1 MTYNCV
7 TDGCV
12 TVSCVADVCI
22 TATELIQISVQLD
35 DATGT
40 SAGPMC
46 IAPLVRASEVTN
58 ADLGAAVHVA
68 QPLGKHLHHTFAAQY
83 SILSTP
89 WWGMESS
96 TVAWQTSIVVCVNL
110 RSESSDCGKHP
121 Q

>member
-7 TDGCV
+7 TDGFV
-12 TVSCVADVCI
+12 TVSCVADICV

-40 SAGPMC
+40 SAGPVC
-46 IAPLVRASEVTN
+46 IAPLVRASAVAD

-89 WWGMESS
+89 
-96 TVAWQTSIVVCVNL
+96 
-110 RSESSDCGKHP
+110 
-121 Q
+121 